1 MSNNKKFVVEANFI
15 EEAMRLNL
23 SLSEFL
29 LLLYF
34 ENADDMTF
42 DLEKI
47 SSKLKVDVNLI
58 LEAFNNL
65 ISKNIINLETDKDL
79 TGKRYDKVSIA
90 KFYQKLE
97 EENKKQEKAKIKDDI
112 FTKFESE
119 FQRPLTGTE
128 FEIIKAWLEKMYSE
142 ELILKALEEAVY
154 NGATSIRYIDT
165 ILYEWNKK
173 GFKTKEDVDNYLKNR
188 YENKKLEE
196 SFILD
201 YNWLDE
207 DENK

>member
-34 ENADDMTF
+34 ENADDATF

-47 SSKLKVDVNLI
+47 SSKLKVDSNQI

-65 ISKNIINLETDKDL
+65 ISKKIIDLESDKDL
-79 TGKRYDKVSIA
+79 VGKRYDKVSLNN
-90 KFYQKLE
+90 FYQKLALDQKQE
-97 EENKKQEKAKIKDDI
+97 NKAKLEENI

-119 FQRPLTGTE
+119 FRRPLTGTE

-173 GFKTKEDVDNYLKNR
+173 GFKNREDVDNYLKNR

-196 SFILD
+196 SFIMD

>member
-34 ENADDMTF
+34 ENADDATF

-47 SSKLKVDVNLI
+47 SSKLKVDPNLI

-65 ISKNIINLETDKDL
+65 ISKKIINLESDKDL
-79 TGKRYDKVSIA
+79 VGKRYDKVSMNN
-90 KFYQKLE
+90 FYQKLALDHQKE
-97 EENKKQEKAKIKDDI
+97 NKAKLEENI
-112 FTKFESE
+112 FTKFENE
-119 FQRPLTGTE
+119 FRRPLTGTE

-165 ILYEWNKK
+165 ILYEWHKK

-196 SFILD
+196 SFIMD